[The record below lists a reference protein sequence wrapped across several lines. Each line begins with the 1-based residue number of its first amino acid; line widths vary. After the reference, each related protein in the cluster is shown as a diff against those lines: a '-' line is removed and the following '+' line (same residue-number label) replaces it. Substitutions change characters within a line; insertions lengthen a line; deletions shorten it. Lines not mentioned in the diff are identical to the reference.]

1 MFLSPLFSKCE
12 TNLIY
17 VRFSAAR
24 TEKSLSTSN
33 DQLSHQ
39 LAIVI
44 SQQAD
49 INNALQVPTQKSVTG
64 TSNNNG
70 PRNAV
75 MKPLI
80 TDHTVSLET
89 NVEAFSPAVI
99 LNSDDTS
106 LPSPNSEKS
115 IKCLPWCS
123 CKCHVRRSLRSPWIF
138 ETVLGRI
145 EVQYTGRRP
154 ACSERKCQRTS
165 TAPLKMTYSLPQYL
179 LNRYIFIMMHHAPLG
194 GPNFSLRAPRIT
206 PWSYTYWN
214 YANKGDLPAIQ
225 NMFAKGKASPF
236 DLNPVST
243 DVLGYTAHN
252 NVLGYTAHLEDYR
265 VSQFLIAQGADP
277 SHPNSS
283 EISASEGLLDSAFAG
298 RFGDEGISIVCSMV
312 NDYDFLE
319 TRGLSTL
326 HKSVLGINK
335 IDLRALLESST
346 ASIDD
351 GDSRKRT
358 ALAWAVIR
366 DDIDAV
372 KILLEFKANPNFVDG
387 SGRSPLFFV
396 KSAAVCRALLQ
407 AGSDINVRSAHSGRS
422 ALHQLC
428 RTNGTVEPI
437 NLLTS
442 AGIDVNVQDADHET
456 PLLVA
461 VFWHLTAAAER
472 LIDLGANVNAVN
484 ISCRD
489 NSLHFA
495 VGCSHHHIIPL
506 LLAHNVDFKAIN
518 VDGRNIVHMAA
529 ISADTATMNTLT
541 ESGLHGVD
549 LALRDV
555 EGKTPADYIAE
566 REIFAESEIGLHEAF
581 DALVRSMS
589 T

>member
-1 MFLSPLFSKCE
+1 MDPVSLCAAILTMVDTAKGGVRGLRRIKRLWSAPQEIEDLVFEIESLQSTLRDISDFIDVAQSMLYSQTLSQPVSRASSILDSIATLFSSSPFHLTHLTDATRARLVWLQHKNE
-12 TNLIY
+12 IKNLFEILRS
-17 VRFSAAR
+17 VRVDLSLKLGLVVAFSAAR

-89 NVEAFSPAVI
+89 NVEAFSPA
-99 LNSDDTS
+99 
-106 LPSPNSEKS
+106 
-115 IKCLPWCS
+115 
-123 CKCHVRRSLRSPWIF
+123 
-138 ETVLGRI
+138 
-145 EVQYTGRRP
+145 
-154 ACSERKCQRTS
+154 
-165 TAPLKMTYSLPQYL
+165 
-179 LNRYIFIMMHHAPLG
+179 
-194 GPNFSLRAPRIT
+194 
-206 PWSYTYWN
+206 
-214 YANKGDLPAIQ
+214 

-358 ALAWAVIR
+358 ALAWVVIR